1 MKPYLAVFNV
11 EMSYASKYPFKQG
24 EVVLVLCE
32 VSNMPG
38 HLAVCRCDGS
48 MSWGWHEENFR
59 KLKVSET

>member
-11 EMSYASKYPFKQG
+11 EMSYASKYPFRQG
-24 EVVLVLCE
+24 ETVLVMGE

-38 HLAVCRCDGS
+38 HMVVCRSDGS
-48 MSWGWHEENFR
+48 VSWGWHKENFR